1 VRDALTSGPSRSG
14 RALNLPRGIAPHVL
28 REVGA
33 IKVKPGDVLPDV
45 ALPSTRGRPMSPA
58 EFRGKK
64 HVVLYFYPR
73 NGAPFPE
80 LSGCTQ
86 EACAFRDRMQNIRDL
101 DGVAIGVSRQSV
113 EEQRAF
119 SEENMLNFV
128 LLSDAGGKLGG
139 ALGVPEVH
147 AGKDVFWKRVTFV
160 ADKHG
165 IIRHVYPDVKVEH
178 HAEEILTALL
188 QLQRRG

>member
-1 VRDALTSGPSRSG
+1 M
-14 RALNLPRGIAPHVL
+14 L

-33 IKVKPGDVLPDV
+33 ITAKLGDPLPDV

-73 NGAPFPE
+73 NGSPYPE
-80 LSGCTQ
+80 LFGCTV
-86 EACAFRDRMQNIRDL
+86 EACAFRDRLQNLRDL
-101 DGVAIGVSRQSV
+101 DAQVIGVSRQPL
-113 EEQRAF
+113 EEQLAF
-119 SEENMLNFV
+119 GEANRLNFPI
-128 LLSDAGGKLGG
+128 LSDAEGKLGG
-139 ALGVPEVH
+139 ALGVPEVR

-165 IIRHVYPDVKVEH
+165 LIRKIYPDVLPER

-188 QLQRRG
+188 GLRRRG

>member
-1 VRDALTSGPSRSG
+1 M
-14 RALNLPRGIAPHVL
+14 L
-28 REVGA
+28 RELGA
-33 IKVKPGDVLPDV
+33 IKVKPGEVMPDIS
-45 ALPSTRGRPMSPA
+45 LPSSRGRPMSPA

-80 LSGCTQ
+80 LAGCTQ
-86 EACAFRDRMQNIRDL
+86 EACNFRDRMQNLRDL
-101 DGVAIGVSRQSV
+101 DGMVMGVSRQTV

-119 SEENMLNFV
+119 SEEHMLNFV
-128 LLSDAGGKLGG
+128 LLSDAEGKLGG
-139 ALGVPEVH
+139 ALGVPEIH

-188 QLQRRG
+188 ELQRRG